1 MGSVY
6 MKSDLP
12 LELIKDMKEFSQSE
26 DRFEYLRRWLMRC
39 GIRGKKIE
47 LLGRRHLMI
56 RFDGEYDPR
65 RITKI
70 FVAHYDKVPHSP
82 GGNDNGAAV
91 FQLLIHAG
99 RLAQEANHGQVQIL
113 FTDGEEILNGPITSQ
128 GAFQLAR
135 YLKGRGVENIQFYV
149 FDMCGIGD
157 TLAIGGAGSLLLEQ
171 SLKHQRISQDFYQEA
186 YQAIRNGAATLR
198 SFQGRP
204 ADWVYALFSD
214 DLGFLLNGYP
224 AVYFSVLPA
233 AEAALAHANW
243 HEVVKNERAM
253 LALEKGYLSEEF
265 RRLIYPLLPT
275 SWRTWHTKD
284 DTVDVLERG
293 AFLVMEEFLHFLT
306 YTLV

>member
-1 MGSVY
+1 

-12 LELIKDMKEFSQSE
+12 AELMKDMREFSQSE

-47 LLGRRHLMI
+47 LLGRRHLLV
-56 RFDGEYDPR
+56 RFEGAYDPR
-65 RITKI
+65 RVTKI

-91 FQLLIHAG
+91 FQLLAHAG
-99 RLAQEANHGQVQIL
+99 RLAHERDHGQVQIL
-113 FTDGEEILNGPITSQ
+113 FTDGEEILNGPISSQ

-135 YLKGRGVENIQFYV
+135 FFKSRGLEHTQFYV

-157 TLAIGGAGSLLLEQ
+157 TIAIGGAGSLLLDQ
-171 SLKHQRISQDFYQEA
+171 SLKQRLIGKDFYDEA
-186 YQAIRNGAATLR
+186 YQAINNGASILR
-198 SFQGRP
+198 AFQGRP
-204 ADWVYALFSD
+204 ADWIYALFSD

-233 AEAALAHANW
+233 CEAALAHSNW

-253 LALEKGYLSEEF
+253 QALEKGYLSEEF
-265 RRLIYPLLPT
+265 RKLIYPLLPA
-275 SWRTWHTKD
+275 SWRTWHTPED
-284 DTVDVLERG
+284 SVEALERR

-306 YTLV
+306 YSLV